1 MSIYYYGP
9 ENNPLGPY
17 SAEEMRKM
25 ADEGKIS
32 DDTFV
37 ISDGQPNWVRFA
49 DWKVAQGTS
58 GGLPP
63 VPEWHRPQS
72 PKFTSKFL
80 ISWIGAGL
88 LLVAGIVVAI
98 VLGLRS
104 TGTGVASTPPP
115 EGPKASSP
123 GPVVGDGTGV
133 RSNSFEARG
142 QSSRSDSPQQF
153 GDSSAT
159 APPAKARIVF
169 VEGDDTIGYAIFKR
183 DLSDTNSE
191 GTRLTHVSFSKT
203 APAGKPVAEKI
214 PTISP
219 KSRPRWSPD
228 GQRIAFI
235 GGGPIRWGSQDTG
248 SHGKWATK
256 YGELTRVE
264 DIWVMNE
271 DGQAVRPLVQIQVGD
286 HGGIS
291 AFRWSPDGNK
301 IAFTFNDHASNKR
314 GLYVVDVN
322 TRKIEELSRGGMGK
336 GRWLTDEFCWSPDGK
351 AIVGIDQSGQTAD
364 EKICIVS
371 IDGKCADITQGGF
384 KLHPH
389 WWPDGKI
396 TFCRGDAS
404 YAELDSNFWIM
415 DSDGGNQERI
425 RKGRNIVEM
434 PSGREDGTEL
444 SYVYPFW
451 MSGDGRT
458 IAFQWRVRG
467 PNPRKRSGGDIDV
480 VCIKNVE
487 ESSLGKTIT
496 CSLDGVY
503 FQRGED
509 LPYDLY
515 FESPK
520 DSTTQAHPATAPT
533 SGLAS
538 QPAKELKLDLGNKIL
553 KGKIVFIDP
562 HYSLGEII
570 IDYNITIQGLDTSAL
585 KNIYAYHADKNN
597 PHLELD
603 KPVIDLDSNPVW
615 TRDGNKIIFMGK
627 RTIKTSGPNF
637 SLIVPSNK
645 VAVNSSDIREWMP
658 FKHPYAYPAFYDI
671 GQGRDL
677 WMIDEAGNNLQQL
690 TQFENC
696 TGFKLSPDG
705 KKIAF
710 ILNKNRYYTRP
721 NPSTGTVSG
730 SERVPPFCVMDI
742 DTKKTTIL
750 STAKPPFIDEQY
762 GREYGINNK
771 LYYAALNFSDF
782 SWSPDSKKIAFSPY
796 YYQVG
801 SDLGW
806 AGDGNI
812 WIIDADG
819 SNLRS
824 ITKSGPYNN
833 HRQEDKCINIRWW
846 PNGKITFD
854 RYGRQWMVGSDGTDM
869 EDISKS
875 GDYRLGC
882 GKTYWFSPDGSKVVF
897 WDVIKERDTE
907 SHVRYYDAL
916 YLKEMSNFKVYL
928 VWKQHNI
935 ATGFDL
941 FWEE

>member
-1 MSIYYYGP
+1 M
-9 ENNPLGPY
+9 
-17 SAEEMRKM
+17 
-25 ADEGKIS
+25 
-32 DDTFV
+32 
-37 ISDGQPNWVRFA
+37 
-49 DWKVAQGTS
+49 
-58 GGLPP
+58 
-63 VPEWHRPQS
+63 
-72 PKFTSKFL
+72 
-80 ISWIGAGL
+80 
-88 LLVAGIVVAI
+88 
-98 VLGLRS
+98 GLRLV
-104 TGTGVASTPPP
+104 GTVVPSTPPS
-115 EGPKASSP
+115 EGSKGSSP
-123 GPVVGDGTGV
+123 SPVAGDGTG
-133 RSNSFEARG
+133 SGPDSFQ
-142 QSSRSDSPQQF
+142 QSRD
-153 GDSSAT
+153 DSAT
-159 APPAKARIVF
+159 APPVKARIVY
-169 VEGDDTIGYAIFKR
+169 VGGDDTVGFAIFKKG
-183 DLSDTNSE
+183 LSDSNSE

-203 APAGKPVAEKI
+203 APAGKPVDEKI

-235 GGGPIRWGSQDTG
+235 GGGPIRWSSEDTG
-248 SHGKWATK
+248 AHGKWANK
-256 YGELTRVE
+256 YSELTRVE

-271 DGQAVRPLVQIQVGD
+271 DGQALRPLVQVQVGD
-286 HGGIS
+286 HGGIE
-291 AFRWSPDGNK
+291 AFRWSPDGNR
-301 IAFTFNDHASNKR
+301 IAFIFNDHASNKR

-322 TRKIEELSRGGMGK
+322 TRKIEELSRGSMGK

-509 LPYDLY
+509 LPYDIY

-538 QPAKELKLDLGNKIL
+538 QPTKESKLDLGNKIL

-570 IDYNITIQGLDTSAL
+570 IDYNITIQNLDTSAL

-597 PHLELD
+597 PHLELNM
-603 KPVIDLDSNPVW
+603 PVIDLDSHPVW
-615 TRDGNKIIFMGK
+615 TRDGEKVVFIGK
-627 RTIKTSGPNF
+627 STIRKNGPDYF
-637 SLIVPSNK
+637 LIGPANR
-645 VAVNSSDIREWMP
+645 VAVDPSDIKEWAA
-658 FKHPYAYPAFYDI
+658 FKHPEVY
-671 GQGRDL
+671 
-677 WMIDEAGNNLQQL
+677 
-690 TQFENC
+690 
-696 TGFKLSPDG
+696 
-705 KKIAF
+705 
-710 ILNKNRYYTRP
+710 
-721 NPSTGTVSG
+721 
-730 SERVPPFCVMDI
+730 
-742 DTKKTTIL
+742 
-750 STAKPPFIDEQY
+750 
-762 GREYGINNK
+762 
-771 LYYAALNFSDF
+771 
-782 SWSPDSKKIAFSPY
+782 
-796 YYQVG
+796 
-801 SDLGW
+801 
-806 AGDGNI
+806 
-812 WIIDADG
+812 
-819 SNLRS
+819 
-824 ITKSGPYNN
+824 
-833 HRQEDKCINIRWW
+833 
-846 PNGKITFD
+846 
-854 RYGRQWMVGSDGTDM
+854 
-869 EDISKS
+869 
-875 GDYRLGC
+875 
-882 GKTYWFSPDGSKVVF
+882 
-897 WDVIKERDTE
+897 
-907 SHVRYYDAL
+907 
-916 YLKEMSNFKVYL
+916 SNF
-928 VWKQHNI
+928 
-935 ATGFDL
+935 
-941 FWEE
+941 